1 MKRFIL
7 FFAAAI
13 ALGLSPVAQAAP
25 LCPTAAEI
33 ISAGPKFDALI
44 TDVVREN
51 GDEIVRLAGL
61 EGEKAEIMKKL
72 LARYLRTAFGNE
84 LFLDQLHS
92 ACLNGTKGVFIRGW
106 MMRHASRNLWRLSF
120 EDQQT
125 MQGFLLAITSIMPD
139 PKTCAGYHHRP
150 GSVPDSMLSA
160 LTQKAYRLMSADQ
173 LEALFGMIRR
183 AAALEDTD
191 EKPAD
196 FDQETIKEAYA
207 QLLEIAQK
215 RIARDFPPDEGKA
228 VWEALETGDKR
239 NDATRCL
246 ADLEFQ
252 LAIQEL
258 KGTAARVIM
267 QTLSNGISAAAMEE
281 GYAGLPGSAR
291 Q

>member
-7 FFAAAI
+7 SLAAAL
-13 ALGLSPVAQAAP
+13 ALGVSPWAQAAP
-25 LCPTAAEI
+25 FCPSPAEI
-33 ISAGPKFDALI
+33 LARRADFAPFFEESAEEAVSR
-44 TDVVREN
+44 T
-51 GDEIVRLAGL
+51 GL
-61 EGEKAEIMKKL
+61 KGEKAKLFKKL
-72 LARYLRTAFGNE
+72 ASRYLRTAFGNE

-92 ACLNGTKGVFIRGW
+92 ACLNGTKDVFIRGW
-106 MMRHASRNLWRLSF
+106 MMQHASRNLWRLSF

-125 MQGFLLAITSIMPD
+125 MQGFLLAMTSIMPD

-191 EKPAD
+191 EKPED
-196 FDQETIKEAYA
+196 FDQETIREAYA
-207 QLLEIAQK
+207 DLLGLAKQA
-215 RIARDFPPDEGKA
+215 IARDFPPEEGKA
-228 VWEALETGDKR
+228 IWEALETGDKR
-239 NDATRCL
+239 SDETRCL

-258 KGTAARVIM
+258 KGTSARVIM
-267 QTLSNGISAAAMEE
+267 QTLSNGISEAAMEK
-281 GYAGLPGSAR
+281 GYAGLPESGK
-291 Q
+291 